1 MIKRREEDEQAGKN
15 QKIIWL
21 LKALLFSYV
30 VTGISLLLLSVLL
43 YKFEWNEHL
52 VSAAIVAVYV
62 LSTVVGGIVIGK
74 LVRTRRFFWGL
85 LLGNLYFILLLVIT
99 IILYRSLSG
108 NGLNMLT
115 AWILCTGGGMTGG
128 MIS

>member
-1 MIKRREEDEQAGKN
+1 MNRLEKN

-30 VTGISLLLLSVLL
+30 VTGSSLLLLSVLL

>member
-1 MIKRREEDEQAGKN
+1 MNRLEKN

-62 LSTVVGGIVIGK
+62 LSTIVGGIVIGK
-74 LVRTRRFFWGL
+74 RVRTRRFFWGL

>member
-1 MIKRREEDEQAGKN
+1 MNRLEKN

-85 LLGNLYFILLLVIT
+85 LLGNLYFILFLVIT

>member
-1 MIKRREEDEQAGKN
+1 MNRLEKN
-15 QKIIWL
+15 QKIIWR

-52 VSAAIVAVYV
+52 VSAAIVAIYV

>member
-1 MIKRREEDEQAGKN
+1 MNRLEKN
-15 QKIIWL
+15 QKLIWL

>member
-1 MIKRREEDEQAGKN
+1 MNRLEKI

>member
-1 MIKRREEDEQAGKN
+1 MNRLEKN

-52 VSAAIVAVYV
+52 VSAVIVAVYV

-115 AWILCTGGGMTGG
+115 AWILCTGGGMTGR

>member
-1 MIKRREEDEQAGKN
+1 MNRLEKN

-99 IILYRSLSG
+99 IILYRSLSR

>member
-1 MIKRREEDEQAGKN
+1 MNRLEKN

-115 AWILCTGGGMTGG
+115 AKEYNEGKMSL
-128 MIS
+128 

>member
-1 MIKRREEDEQAGKN
+1 MNRLEKN

-99 IILYRSLSG
+99 IRLYRSLSG

>member
-1 MIKRREEDEQAGKN
+1 MNRLEKN

-74 LVRTRRFFWGL
+74 LVITRRFFWGL

-115 AWILCTGGGMTGG
+115 AWILCTGGGMTVG

>member
-1 MIKRREEDEQAGKN
+1 MNRLEKN

-52 VSAAIVAVYV
+52 VSAASVAVYV

>member
-1 MIKRREEDEQAGKN
+1 MNRLEKN

-21 LKALLFSYV
+21 FKALLFSYV

>member
-1 MIKRREEDEQAGKN
+1 MNRLEKN

-30 VTGISLLLLSVLL
+30 GTGISLLLLSVLL

>member
-1 MIKRREEDEQAGKN
+1 M
-15 QKIIWL
+15 
-21 LKALLFSYV
+21 KALLFSYV

-52 VSAAIVAVYV
+52 VSAVIVAVYV

>member
-1 MIKRREEDEQAGKN
+1 MNRLEKN

-62 LSTVVGGIVIGK
+62 LSTVVG
-74 LVRTRRFFWGL
+74 
-85 LLGNLYFILLLVIT
+85 NLYFILLLVIT

>member
-1 MIKRREEDEQAGKN
+1 MNRLETN

-74 LVRTRRFFWGL
+74 LVGTRRFFWGL

>member
-1 MIKRREEDEQAGKN
+1 MNRLEKN

-30 VTGISLLLLSVLL
+30 VTGISLLLLSILL

-85 LLGNLYFILLLVIT
+85 LLGNLYFILLLIIT

>member
-1 MIKRREEDEQAGKN
+1 MNRLEKN

-52 VSAAIVAVYV
+52 VSAVIVAVYV

-74 LVRTRRFFWGL
+74 LVRTRRFFWG
-85 LLGNLYFILLLVIT
+85 LLLVIT

>member
-1 MIKRREEDEQAGKN
+1 MNRLEKN

-30 VTGISLLLLSVLL
+30 VTGICLLLLSVLL
-43 YKFEWNEHL
+43 YKFEWNERL

-99 IILYRSLSG
+99 IILYHSISG

-115 AWILCTGGGMTGG
+115 AWILCAGGGMAGG

>member
-1 MIKRREEDEQAGKN
+1 MNRLEKN

-43 YKFEWNEHL
+43 YKFEWHENL

>member
-1 MIKRREEDEQAGKN
+1 MNRLEKN

-99 IILYRSLSG
+99 IVLYRSLSG

>member
-1 MIKRREEDEQAGKN
+1 MNRLEKN

-30 VTGISLLLLSVLL
+30 VTGISLLLLSVML

-85 LLGNLYFILLLVIT
+85 LLGNLYFILLLIIT

>member
-1 MIKRREEDEQAGKN
+1 MNRLEKN

-128 MIS
+128 MIP

>member
-1 MIKRREEDEQAGKN
+1 MNRLEKN

-115 AWILCTGGGMTGG
+115 AWILCTGGGITGG

>member
-1 MIKRREEDEQAGKN
+1 MNRLEKN

-74 LVRTRRFFWGL
+74 LVRTRCFFWGL

>member
-1 MIKRREEDEQAGKN
+1 MNRLEKN

-74 LVRTRRFFWGL
+74 LVRTRHFFWGL

>member
-1 MIKRREEDEQAGKN
+1 MNRLEKN

-115 AWILCTGGGMTGG
+115 AWILCTGGGMTGS

>member
-1 MIKRREEDEQAGKN
+1 MNRLEKN

-115 AWILCTGGGMTGG
+115 AWISLYRWRHDRRYDLIKITEVR
-128 MIS
+128 

>member
-1 MIKRREEDEQAGKN
+1 MNRLEKN
-15 QKIIWL
+15 QKIKWL
-21 LKALLFSYV
+21 LKALHFSYV

>member
-1 MIKRREEDEQAGKN
+1 MNRLEKN

-52 VSAAIVAVYV
+52 VSTAIVAVYV

>member
-1 MIKRREEDEQAGKN
+1 MNRLEKN

-52 VSAAIVAVYV
+52 VSAAIVAIYV

>member
-1 MIKRREEDEQAGKN
+1 MNSLEKN

>member
-1 MIKRREEDEQAGKN
+1 MNRLEKN

-128 MIS
+128 IKKKKLRK

>member
-1 MIKRREEDEQAGKN
+1 MNRLEKN

-30 VTGISLLLLSVLL
+30 VTGISLLLLYVLL

>member
-1 MIKRREEDEQAGKN
+1 MNRLEKN

-52 VSAAIVAVYV
+52 VSAVIVAVYV

-108 NGLNMLT
+108 NGPNMLT

>member
-1 MIKRREEDEQAGKN
+1 MQPYPSLWRRLSRLTVWSD
-15 QKIIWL
+15 
-21 LKALLFSYV
+21 S
-30 VTGISLLLLSVLL
+30 VTTAETTAYDSESV
-43 YKFEWNEHL
+43 
-52 VSAAIVAVYV
+52 IVAVYV

>member
-1 MIKRREEDEQAGKN
+1 MNRLEKN

-85 LLGNLYFILLLVIT
+85 LLGNLYFILLLVVT

>member
-1 MIKRREEDEQAGKN
+1 MNRLEKN

-62 LSTVVGGIVIGK
+62 LSTVVGGIVIRK